1 MVSSFIGFSA
11 GLVILMLLSFGLLQ
25 WFHVPAGDFIDW
37 IIGTA
42 SFWWLIVIV
51 TVPWNIHFG
60 AKNVLAN
67 AAESEKK
74 GIRVDAQQVDYV
86 RVVAKRSLWMAIA
99 LHILSAL
106 GLYVLAATGISAI
119 GYIGSGA
126 ALLFTALRPAIAFYQ
141 YLYTRL
147 REIGQSCRY
156 PREDILELRD
166 RVEGLESR
174 TKELRDRLN
183 PEFADSFAATQQ
195 RSLDALR
202 RDLSRLSTAHEDL
215 KATNQSEHDRLSREA
230 KTAIAQ
236 LSTDGQFLEH
246 VREIIRFFKAA

>member
-1 MVSSFIGFSA
+1 MNSLISFSA
-11 GLVILMLLSFGLLQ
+11 GLIVLMLLSFGLLQ
-25 WFHVPAGDFIDW
+25 WFHVPAGDFVDW

-42 SFWWLIVIV
+42 SFWWLVVIV

-60 AKNVLAN
+60 AKDVLAN

-106 GLYVLAATGISAI
+106 GLYVLAATGISTI

-141 YLYTRL
+141 YLYKRL
-147 REIGQSCRY
+147 RAIGQSCLY
-156 PREDILELRD
+156 PREDILELRYQ
-166 RVEGLESR
+166 VEGLENR
-174 TKELRDRLN
+174 TKELSDRLN
-183 PEFADSFAATQQ
+183 PELPDSFAAMQQ

-202 RDLSRLSTAHEDL
+202 RDLSRLSTAYEDL
-215 KATNQSEHDRLSREA
+215 KATNKAEHDRLSREA